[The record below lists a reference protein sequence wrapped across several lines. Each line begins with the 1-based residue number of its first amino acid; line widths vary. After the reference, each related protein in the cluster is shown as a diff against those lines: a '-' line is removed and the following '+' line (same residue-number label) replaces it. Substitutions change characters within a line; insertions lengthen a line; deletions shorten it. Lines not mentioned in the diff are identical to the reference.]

1 MHPFQSIYASNAP
14 KSIPWD
20 PVREPAR
27 VRFPFHAKL
36 HESSAG
42 PVADNSPPYLEDRPV
57 AELATGEYNSWSAEM
72 TLLLNQSFSFL
83 YNLELRGWFPGMG
96 VAGLKSVLGKDGNS

>member
-1 MHPFQSIYASNAP
+1 M
-14 KSIPWD
+14 
-20 PVREPAR
+20 
-27 VRFPFHAKL
+27 
-36 HESSAG
+36 
-42 PVADNSPPYLEDRPV
+42 
-57 AELATGEYNSWSAEM
+57 AEVATGEYNTWSAEM